1 MTISGNHS
9 CSVMFNENLKMGNIE
24 RQWRKKWEKN
34 WKLLLLGYIQ
44 REPELCP
51 LLLLWS
57 LVLEPLH
64 TPDHLAICYLQSK
77 VAIVVISDPRAPG
90 VRSIVCAIEVGTL
103 LVVVRPIMPGM
114 QSFAFAHPHMMAE
127 IPKVCLFSP
136 KPERQRFLW
145 VQLWSKLG
153 QFSSLIHW
161 QLVLQAL
168 QRRSSE
174 SNLGCLSGDKSS

>member
-24 RQWRKKWEKN
+24 RQWEKKEKK

-90 VRSIVCAIEVGTL
+90 VRSIVCAVEVGTL

-127 IPKVCLFSP
+127 LPKVCLFSP
-136 KPERQRFLW
+136 KPERQRFL
-145 VQLWSKLG
+145 
-153 QFSSLIHW
+153 
-161 QLVLQAL
+161 
-168 QRRSSE
+168 
-174 SNLGCLSGDKSS
+174 